1 MAQICPSCHRLF
13 ESKSDLEG
21 HVRRHQS
28 RISRAAQEVNACQSR
43 LAQSIQVLL
52 RSLSHST
59 NSSDN
64 EADEDDSDTSGS
76 SNDEHISN
84 SDEEDGNETDSFGDN
99 ILATKKGTRKCPESG
114 CNKGP
119 FTRKELKRHYD
130 VHVLCL
136 ERCAFCGKK
145 LKRVSQIKRHHSECR
160 ELRAKKNLDSFRDTI
175 REAKERRDRLY
186 ILASKQLRFAL
197 QLSTE
202 NVEGTSEDRRA
213 PRRAKQK
220 RERERE
226 MEADIVPSKRGRA
239 TDNNTDTDRFALTP
253 ILMDASTMA
262 CPSDNVDMRNPWLNN
277 TGFEA
282 NAPIITSH
290 NFGFSPSVRDFGLR
304 ENEATQSDYSYL
316 PPMSTE
322 ADYMSLGSS
331 ATDHLD
337 AALAPASLLYTT
349 ASLPRAPTLSVHTV
363 DGTSSYPTMPL
374 SRAPTLSVHTFD
386 GPSLPPGTSHYTSM
400 PHQPSL

>member
-1 MAQICPSCHRLF
+1 M
-13 ESKSDLEG
+13 
-21 HVRRHQS
+21 
-28 RISRAAQEVNACQSR
+28 
-43 LAQSIQVLL
+43 
-52 RSLSHST
+52 
-59 NSSDN
+59 
-64 EADEDDSDTSGS
+64 
-76 SNDEHISN
+76 
-84 SDEEDGNETDSFGDN
+84 
-99 ILATKKGTRKCPESG
+99 
-114 CNKGP
+114 
-119 FTRKELKRHYD
+119 
-130 VHVLCL
+130 
-136 ERCAFCGKK
+136 
-145 LKRVSQIKRHHSECR
+145 
-160 ELRAKKNLDSFRDTI
+160 
-175 REAKERRDRLY
+175 
-186 ILASKQLRFAL
+186 
-197 QLSTE
+197 
-202 NVEGTSEDRRA
+202 EGTSEDRRA

-262 CPSDNVDMRNPWLNN
+262 CPSGLQPTLRFVLSNLLISPTDNVDMRNPWLNN